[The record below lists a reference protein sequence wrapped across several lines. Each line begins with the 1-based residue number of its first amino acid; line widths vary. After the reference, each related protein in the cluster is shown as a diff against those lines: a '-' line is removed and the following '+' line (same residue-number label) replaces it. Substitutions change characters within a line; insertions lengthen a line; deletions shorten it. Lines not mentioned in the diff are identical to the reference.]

1 MFRLIILP
9 HMVRFANTRVAGNC
23 PENYIEKYLVMS
35 HLLMLKM
42 PHSLKKKIFSGLTLR
57 LTLNVVSPL
66 ACNSPPSPN
75 MKVRS

>member
-42 PHSLKKKIFSGLTLR
+42 PHSLKKKNIQWFDATFD
-57 LTLNVVSPL
+57 TK
-66 ACNSPPSPN
+66 CCQPSCL
-75 MKVRS
+75 